1 MISMAQLQRI
11 ESLKQRHQT
20 LERNLEKEQTRPMP
34 DAAVIAEIK
43 RMKLAIKDEMEVLSH

>member
-1 MISMAQLQRI
+1 MAQLQRI

-20 LERNLEKEQTRPMP
+20 LERDLEEERTRPMP

>member
-1 MISMAQLQRI
+1 MAQLQRI

-20 LERNLEKEQTRPMP
+20 LERNLEKERTRPMP